1 MGTEV
6 RTFTIE
12 CPQCHRDVRIRGEVH
27 GRLTIEDGRPA
38 ALRLAVKAAP
48 LQHRCKEPT
57 LVTLPGMDA
66 EQLEADA
73 REQLEAD
80 RLEAPPAWE
89 LLGPGEDGE
98 QLEAPG

>member
-1 MGTEV
+1 MSTDV

-48 LQHRCKEPT
+48 LQHRCKDPSLT
-57 LVTLPGMDA
+57 VLPGMT
-66 EQLEADA
+66 E
-73 REQLEAD
+73 
-80 RLEAPPAWE
+80 WE
-89 LLGPGEDGE
+89 LLPDTERTDAEEPAAG
-98 QLEAPG
+98 EAPG